1 MMTKATNN
9 NSLVSIITPT
19 YNHEKFIGSCIESVL
34 AQTYPNWE
42 LIIIDDGSTDGTADV
57 ISRYKDKR
65 IRYLRQENKG
75 LELLAE
81 TYNKALSLAKGDL
94 IAILEGD
101 DFWPDY
107 KLELQVK
114 DFEDKEVILSFGY
127 TRELG
132 PDGKLLR
139 LIPDNKIPDGA
150 KKNFPI
156 GKAAIS
162 MLNPNW
168 LTFTFPVS
176 VLVRRKALER
186 IGGFQHFKYLPLV
199 DYPTFLQ
206 LTLQGKFAFNDKI
219 VGFWRRHRQSATS
232 IKFLLIMD
240 GVQKYIK
247 FFLQEKGSLLTM
259 SIREKKKIEK
269 EWKSFHTWHFF
280 LSGRRHLVNKKWK
293 EARKFFMNGL
303 RQVNRLRVVLVML
316 LSLGIILS
324 YLHLNLEPLFQ
335 LCKRPTIDRIHMDG
349 SVKSDQL

>member
-1 MMTKATNN
+1 MMTKATTNN
-9 NSLVSIITPT
+9 CLVSIITPT
-19 YNHEKFIGSCIESVL
+19 YNHETFIGSCIESVL
-34 AQTYPNWE
+34 AQTYPTWE

-57 ISRYKDKR
+57 ISRYTDKR
-65 IRYLRQENKG
+65 IKYLKQDNKG

-139 LIPDNKIPDGA
+139 LIPDKKFPAEA

-156 GKAAIS
+156 GKAAIY
-162 MLNPNW
+162 MLNPRW

-176 VLVRRKALER
+176 VLIRKRALER
-186 IGGFQHFKYLPLV
+186 IEGFQHFQCLPLV

-206 LTLQGKFAFNDKI
+206 LSLQGKFAFNDKI
-219 VGFWRRHRQSATS
+219 LGFWRRHQQSATS
-232 IKFLLIMD
+232 IKFLSIMD
-240 GVQKYIK
+240 GVQKYIE
-247 FFLQEKGSLLTM
+247 FFLQEKGSLLPM
-259 SIREKKKIEK
+259 SIREKKRIAK
-269 EWKSFHTWHFF
+269 EWKCFHAWQFF
-280 LSGRRHLVNKKWK
+280 LSGRRHLVDNKWK
-293 EARKFFMNGL
+293 EARKFFMKGL
-303 RQVNRLRVVLVML
+303 GQVSRLHIVLVVL

-335 LCKRPTIDRIHMDG
+335 LFKRPTIDGIH
-349 SVKSDQL
+349 